1 MKLILDKIMKI
12 FTKIINF
19 VYFIILISLTICD
32 DDYIINLDGEDCSYA
47 PEEPES
53 PEECTSYHTK
63 NKACCF
69 VAIEN
74 INKNIEKKCV
84 EVDRDA
90 RFALN
95 YLTIFSFKDNRNV
108 QHNNVMGRFS
118 CGQEDKLCGMDV
130 PEQIFQCSEHSSTT
144 RSCCFLSTPT
154 YTECVLSDKKYN
166 EEKTFKLFDD
176 STIYCNENIIKSRNI
191 IIVFLIQILLFSF
204 I

>member
-1 MKLILDKIMKI
+1 MKRFVKN
-12 FTKIINF
+12 INF
-19 VYFIILISLTICD
+19 VYFIILISLIICE
-32 DDYIINLDGEDCSYA
+32 DDYVINLDGESCSNA
-47 PEEPES
+47 PGNPVS
-53 PEECTSYHTK
+53 SEECTSYHTEET
-63 NKACCF
+63 ACCF
-69 VAIEN
+69 VAIEH
-74 INKNIEKKCV
+74 IDKTIENKCV
-84 EVDRDA
+84 EVPRDA

-95 YLTIFSFKDNRNV
+95 HLTIFSFKDNKGNL
-108 QHNNVMGRFS
+108 HNDVMGKFS

-166 EEKTFKLFDD
+166 EEKTFKLFDE

>member
-12 FTKIINF
+12 FTKIINL

-32 DDYIINLDGEDCSYA
+32 DDYIINLDGKGCSDA
-47 PEEPES
+47 PEDPES
-53 PEECTSYHTK
+53 PEECTSYHTED
-63 NKACCF
+63 KACCF
-69 VAIEN
+69 VAIEK
-74 INKNIEKKCV
+74 IDKTIENKCV

-154 YTECVLSDKKYN
+154 YTECILSNKKYN
-166 EEKTFKLFDD
+166 EETTFKLFED
-176 STIYCNENIIKSRNI
+176 STVYCYENIIKERI
-191 IIVFLIQILLFSF
+191 AFLINIFLFISF

>member
-32 DDYIINLDGEDCSYA
+32 EDYIINLDGEDCSDA
-47 PEEPES
+47 PEKPES
-53 PEECTSYHTK
+53 PEECTSYHTED
-63 NKACCF
+63 KACCF
-69 VAIEN
+69 VEIEN
-74 INKNIEKKCV
+74 IDKTIVNYCV
-84 EVDRDA
+84 KVDRDA

-95 YLTIFSFKDNRNV
+95 YLTIFSFTDKRGNP
-108 QHNNVMGRFS
+108 HNNVMGRFS

-154 YTECVLSDKKYN
+154 YTECILSNKKYN
-166 EEKTFKLFDD
+166 EETTFKLFED
-176 STIYCNENIIKSRNI
+176 STVYCFDYFIKERYSLI
-191 IIVFLIQILLFSF
+191 SFLFILLL